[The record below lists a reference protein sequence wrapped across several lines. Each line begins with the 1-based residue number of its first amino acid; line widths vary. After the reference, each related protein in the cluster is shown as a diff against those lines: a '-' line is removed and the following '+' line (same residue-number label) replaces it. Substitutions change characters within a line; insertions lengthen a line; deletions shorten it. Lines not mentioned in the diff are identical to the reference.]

1 MSELPASS
9 LLART
14 STRREN
20 GGGGGGSGRVCA
32 RRWNGGGGERRN
44 SVEGDEMGIGGILED
59 GDGEVRA
66 DLLASHE
73 YEGGGKDT

>member
-1 MSELPASS
+1 ME
-9 LLART
+9 
-14 STRREN
+14 
-20 GGGGGGSGRVCA
+20 
-32 RRWNGGGGERRN
+32 GE
-44 SVEGDEMGIGGILED
+44 EGGIGGILED